1 MANISYEEIL
11 SIQRKANI
19 VDIIRDYVPLT
30 QRGKNYFGI
39 CPFHDDHNPS
49 MSVSPEKGVYKCF
62 VCGNAGNVFNFVME
76 FEKVSFYESVKIVA
90 DKIGVSID
98 ISTSKKENTKKSPL
112 YDIYNIAYKFYQN
125 NLNTVYGKDAKK
137 YLLNRK
143 IDEDVI
149 KNFNIGLSL
158 SDSELCNALKAKG
171 FKDDDIVSSGVAVQN
186 GNNIYDI
193 YKNRIMFPLYDLE
206 GNVVGFSGRI
216 YNQKSESKYINTKET
231 EIFKKGELL
240 YNYHIAKKEA
250 RKEKNIIVVEGF
262 MDVIRLST
270 IGIVNVVATM
280 GTAVTKYQL
289 NLIQKLAPNIT
300 LMFDGDKA
308 GEKATNAFIELAN
321 GNDSNIKVVRLE
333 DNLDPDEYILTKVK
347 DKMIYNLSHAQSVY
361 DYKLSSYKENIDFND
376 SKEVSNYINVMI
388 KEFEKIDDDIVREIE
403 IKKLSESTNVSYD
416 LIKSKLKD
424 LEKKVI
430 ITHKPRNIKINKY
443 EKASKYILYRMIND
457 NNMILYYFNNLS
469 YLPNDIERK
478 LASEIVLFYKK
489 FNSFNL
495 SDFIIYLEDKK
506 ELINLVVDISDLK
519 YTEDEL
525 NDNID
530 NYFDVIKESLYNNQ
544 IVKLT
549 SELKN
554 ESNSV
559 KRMEIAQKIVDLKI
573 KESNKDEWDKNI
585 WRKKRR
591 TIKERERKRILNI
604 WRTSSS
610 PKRFRYGLWIFRWFI

>member
-76 FEKVSFYESVKIVA
+76 YEKVSFYESVKIVA

-112 YDIYNIAYKFYQN
+112 YDIYNISYKFYQN

-333 DNLDPDEYILTKVK
+333 DNLDPDEYILTKGK

-424 LEKKVI
+424 SEKKVI

-525 NDNID
+525 NDKID

-573 KESNKDEWDKNI
+573 KESNKDE
-585 WRKKRR
+585 
-591 TIKERERKRILNI
+591 
-604 WRTSSS
+604 
-610 PKRFRYGLWIFRWFI
+610 

>member
-76 FEKVSFYESVKIVA
+76 YEKVSFYEAVKIVA

-333 DNLDPDEYILTKVK
+333 DNLDPDEYILTKGK

-424 LEKKVI
+424 SEKKVI
-430 ITHKPRNIKINKY
+430 IPHKPKNIKINKY

-469 YLPNDIERK
+469 YLPNDTERK

-573 KESNKDEWDKNI
+573 KESNKDE
-585 WRKKRR
+585 
-591 TIKERERKRILNI
+591 
-604 WRTSSS
+604 
-610 PKRFRYGLWIFRWFI
+610 

>member
-76 FEKVSFYESVKIVA
+76 YEKVSFYEAVKIVA

-112 YDIYNIAYKFYQN
+112 YDIYNISYKFYQN
-125 NLNTVYGKDAKK
+125 NLNTVYGKEAKK

-333 DNLDPDEYILTKVK
+333 DNLDPDEYILTKGK

-424 LEKKVI
+424 SEKKVI
-430 ITHKPRNIKINKY
+430 ITHKPKNIKINKY

-469 YLPNDIERK
+469 YLPNDTERK

-573 KESNKDEWDKNI
+573 KESNKDE
-585 WRKKRR
+585 
-591 TIKERERKRILNI
+591 
-604 WRTSSS
+604 
-610 PKRFRYGLWIFRWFI
+610 

>member
-76 FEKVSFYESVKIVA
+76 YEKVSFYEAVKIVA

-333 DNLDPDEYILTKVK
+333 DNLDPDEYILTKGK
-347 DKMIYNLSHAQSVY
+347 DKMIYNLSHVQTVY

-416 LIKSKLKD
+416 LIKSKLKEK
-424 LEKKVI
+424 EKKVI
-430 ITHKPRNIKINKY
+430 ITHKPKNIKINKY

-469 YLPNDIERK
+469 YLPNDTERK

-573 KESNKDEWDKNI
+573 KESNKDE
-585 WRKKRR
+585 
-591 TIKERERKRILNI
+591 
-604 WRTSSS
+604 
-610 PKRFRYGLWIFRWFI
+610 

>member
-76 FEKVSFYESVKIVA
+76 YEKVSFYEAVKIVA

-270 IGIVNVVATM
+270 IGVVNVVATM

-333 DNLDPDEYILTKVK
+333 DNLDPDEYILTKGK

-416 LIKSKLKD
+416 LIKSKLKEK
-424 LEKKVI
+424 EKKVI
-430 ITHKPRNIKINKY
+430 ITHKPKNIKINKY

-469 YLPNDIERK
+469 YLPNDTERK

-573 KESNKDEWDKNI
+573 KESNKDE
-585 WRKKRR
+585 
-591 TIKERERKRILNI
+591 
-604 WRTSSS
+604 
-610 PKRFRYGLWIFRWFI
+610 

>member
-19 VDIIRDYVPLT
+19 VDIIRDYVPLM

-76 FEKVSFYESVKIVA
+76 YEKVSFYEAVKIVA

-300 LMFDGDKA
+300 LMFDGDNA

-333 DNLDPDEYILTKVK
+333 DNLDPDEYILTKGK

-424 LEKKVI
+424 SEKKVI
-430 ITHKPRNIKINKY
+430 ITHKPKNIKINKY

-469 YLPNDIERK
+469 YLPNDTERK

-573 KESNKDEWDKNI
+573 KESNKDE
-585 WRKKRR
+585 
-591 TIKERERKRILNI
+591 
-604 WRTSSS
+604 
-610 PKRFRYGLWIFRWFI
+610 

>member
-76 FEKVSFYESVKIVA
+76 YEKVSFYEAVKIVA

-112 YDIYNIAYKFYQN
+112 YDIYNISYKFYQN
-125 NLNTVYGKDAKK
+125 NLNTVYGKEAKK

-333 DNLDPDEYILTKVK
+333 DNLDPDEYILTKGK

-424 LEKKVI
+424 SEKKVI
-430 ITHKPRNIKINKY
+430 ITHKPKNIKINKY

-469 YLPNDIERK
+469 YLPNDTERK

-591 TIKERERKRILNI
+591 TIKER
-604 WRTSSS
+604 
-610 PKRFRYGLWIFRWFI
+610 

>member
-76 FEKVSFYESVKIVA
+76 YEKVSFYEAVKIVA

-98 ISTSKKENTKKSPL
+98 ISTSKKEDTKKSPL

-333 DNLDPDEYILTKVK
+333 DNLDPDEYILTKGK

-424 LEKKVI
+424 SEKKVI
-430 ITHKPRNIKINKY
+430 ITHKPKNIKINKY

-573 KESNKDEWDKNI
+573 KESNKDE
-585 WRKKRR
+585 
-591 TIKERERKRILNI
+591 
-604 WRTSSS
+604 
-610 PKRFRYGLWIFRWFI
+610 

>member
-19 VDIIRDYVPLT
+19 VDIIRDYVPLM

-76 FEKVSFYESVKIVA
+76 YEKVSFYEAVKIVA

-112 YDIYNIAYKFYQN
+112 YDIYNISYKFYQN
-125 NLNTVYGKDAKK
+125 NLNTVYGKEAKK

-270 IGIVNVVATM
+270 IGIVNVVASM

-333 DNLDPDEYILTKVK
+333 DNLDPDEYILTKGK

-416 LIKSKLKD
+416 LIKSKLK
-424 LEKKVI
+424 EKEKNLI
-430 ITHKPRNIKINKY
+430 ITHKPKNIKINKY

-469 YLPNDIERK
+469 YLPNDTERK

-544 IVKLT
+544 IKKLT

-559 KRMEIAQKIVDLKI
+559 KKIEIAQRIVDLKM
-573 KESNKDEWDKNI
+573 KESNKDE
-585 WRKKRR
+585 
-591 TIKERERKRILNI
+591 
-604 WRTSSS
+604 
-610 PKRFRYGLWIFRWFI
+610 

>member
-76 FEKVSFYESVKIVA
+76 YEKVSFYEAVKIVA

-270 IGIVNVVATM
+270 IGIVNVVASM

-333 DNLDPDEYILTKVK
+333 DNLDPDEYILTKGK

-424 LEKKVI
+424 SEKKVI
-430 ITHKPRNIKINKY
+430 ITHKPKNIKINKY

-469 YLPNDIERK
+469 YLPNDTERK

-559 KRMEIAQKIVDLKI
+559 KRMKIAQKIVDLKI
-573 KESNKDEWDKNI
+573 KESNKDE
-585 WRKKRR
+585 
-591 TIKERERKRILNI
+591 
-604 WRTSSS
+604 
-610 PKRFRYGLWIFRWFI
+610 

>member
-76 FEKVSFYESVKIVA
+76 YEKVSFYEAVKIVA

-289 NLIQKLAPNIT
+289 NLIQKLAPDIT

-333 DNLDPDEYILTKVK
+333 DNLDPDEYILTKGK

-416 LIKSKLKD
+416 LIKSKLKEK
-424 LEKKVI
+424 EKKVI
-430 ITHKPRNIKINKY
+430 ITHKPKNIKINKY

-469 YLPNDIERK
+469 YLPNDTERK

-573 KESNKDEWDKNI
+573 KESNKDE
-585 WRKKRR
+585 
-591 TIKERERKRILNI
+591 
-604 WRTSSS
+604 
-610 PKRFRYGLWIFRWFI
+610 

>member
-76 FEKVSFYESVKIVA
+76 YEKVSFYEAVKIVA

-112 YDIYNIAYKFYQN
+112 YDIYNISYKFYQN
-125 NLNTVYGKDAKK
+125 NLNTVYGKEAKK

-333 DNLDPDEYILTKVK
+333 DNLDPDEYILTKGK

-416 LIKSKLKD
+416 LIKSKLKEK
-424 LEKKVI
+424 EKKVI
-430 ITHKPRNIKINKY
+430 ITHKPKNIKINKY

-469 YLPNDIERK
+469 YLPNDTERK

-573 KESNKDEWDKNI
+573 KESNKDE
-585 WRKKRR
+585 
-591 TIKERERKRILNI
+591 
-604 WRTSSS
+604 
-610 PKRFRYGLWIFRWFI
+610 

>member
-76 FEKVSFYESVKIVA
+76 YEKVSFYEAVKIVA

-112 YDIYNIAYKFYQN
+112 YDIYNISYKFYQN
-125 NLNTVYGKDAKK
+125 NLNTVYGKEAKK

-333 DNLDPDEYILTKVK
+333 DNLDPDEYILTKGK

-416 LIKSKLKD
+416 LIKSKLKEK
-424 LEKKVI
+424 EKKVI
-430 ITHKPRNIKINKY
+430 ITHKPKNIKINKY

-469 YLPNDIERK
+469 YLPNDTERK

-506 ELINLVVDISDLK
+506 ELINLVIDISDLK

-544 IVKLT
+544 IIKLT
-549 SELKN
+549 GELKN

-559 KRMEIAQKIVDLKI
+559 KKMEIAQKIVDLKM
-573 KESNKDEWDKNI
+573 KESNKDE
-585 WRKKRR
+585 
-591 TIKERERKRILNI
+591 
-604 WRTSSS
+604 
-610 PKRFRYGLWIFRWFI
+610 

>member
-76 FEKVSFYESVKIVA
+76 YEKVSFYEAVKIVA

-112 YDIYNIAYKFYQN
+112 YDIYNISYKFYQN
-125 NLNTVYGKDAKK
+125 NLNTVYGKEAKK

-270 IGIVNVVATM
+270 IGIVNVVASM

-333 DNLDPDEYILTKVK
+333 DNLDPDEYILTKGK

-416 LIKSKLKD
+416 LIKSKLK
-424 LEKKVI
+424 EKEKNLI
-430 ITHKPRNIKINKY
+430 ITHKPKNIKINKY

-469 YLPNDIERK
+469 YLPNDTERK

-544 IVKLT
+544 IKKLT

-559 KRMEIAQKIVDLKI
+559 KKIEIAQRIVDLKM
-573 KESNKDEWDKNI
+573 KESNKDE
-585 WRKKRR
+585 
-591 TIKERERKRILNI
+591 
-604 WRTSSS
+604 
-610 PKRFRYGLWIFRWFI
+610 

>member
-76 FEKVSFYESVKIVA
+76 YEKVSFYEAVKIVA

-112 YDIYNIAYKFYQN
+112 YDIYNISYKFYQN

-158 SDSELCNALKAKG
+158 SDSELCNALKTKG

-206 GNVVGFSGRI
+206 GSVVGFSGRI

-333 DNLDPDEYILTKVK
+333 DNLDPDEYILTKGK

-424 LEKKVI
+424 SEKKVI
-430 ITHKPRNIKINKY
+430 ITHKPKNIKINKY

-506 ELINLVVDISDLK
+506 ELINLVVDISDLN

-573 KESNKDEWDKNI
+573 KESNKDE
-585 WRKKRR
+585 
-591 TIKERERKRILNI
+591 
-604 WRTSSS
+604 
-610 PKRFRYGLWIFRWFI
+610 

>member
-76 FEKVSFYESVKIVA
+76 YEKVSFYEAVKIVA

-112 YDIYNIAYKFYQN
+112 YDIYNISYKFYQN
-125 NLNTVYGKDAKK
+125 NLNTVYGKEAKK

-333 DNLDPDEYILTKVK
+333 DNLDPDEYILTKEK

-424 LEKKVI
+424 SEKKVI
-430 ITHKPRNIKINKY
+430 ITHKPKNIKINKY

-469 YLPNDIERK
+469 YLPNDTERK

-573 KESNKDEWDKNI
+573 KESNKDE
-585 WRKKRR
+585 
-591 TIKERERKRILNI
+591 
-604 WRTSSS
+604 
-610 PKRFRYGLWIFRWFI
+610 

>member
-76 FEKVSFYESVKIVA
+76 YEKVSFYEAVKIVA

-333 DNLDPDEYILTKVK
+333 DNLDPDEYILTKGK

-424 LEKKVI
+424 SEKKVI

-519 YTEDEL
+519 YTKDEL

-573 KESNKDEWDKNI
+573 KESNKDE
-585 WRKKRR
+585 
-591 TIKERERKRILNI
+591 
-604 WRTSSS
+604 
-610 PKRFRYGLWIFRWFI
+610 

>member
-76 FEKVSFYESVKIVA
+76 YEKVSFYEAVKIVA

-112 YDIYNIAYKFYQN
+112 YDIYNISYKFYQN
-125 NLNTVYGKDAKK
+125 NLNTVYGKEAKK

-280 GTAVTKYQL
+280 GTAVTKHQL

-333 DNLDPDEYILTKVK
+333 DNLDPDEYILTKGK

-416 LIKSKLKD
+416 LIKSKLKEK
-424 LEKKVI
+424 EKKVI
-430 ITHKPRNIKINKY
+430 ITHKPKNIKINKY

-549 SELKN
+549 GELKN

-559 KRMEIAQKIVDLKI
+559 KKMEIAQKIVDLKM
-573 KESNKDEWDKNI
+573 KESNKDE
-585 WRKKRR
+585 
-591 TIKERERKRILNI
+591 
-604 WRTSSS
+604 
-610 PKRFRYGLWIFRWFI
+610 

>member
-76 FEKVSFYESVKIVA
+76 YEKVSFYEAVKIVA

-112 YDIYNIAYKFYQN
+112 YDIYNISYKFYQN
-125 NLNTVYGKDAKK
+125 NLNTVYGKEAKK

-171 FKDDDIVSSGVAVQN
+171 FKDDDIVSSGVAVQK

-333 DNLDPDEYILTKVK
+333 DNLDPDEYILTKGK

-424 LEKKVI
+424 SEKKVI
-430 ITHKPRNIKINKY
+430 ITHKPKNIKINKY

-469 YLPNDIERK
+469 YLPNDTERK

-573 KESNKDEWDKNI
+573 KESNKDE
-585 WRKKRR
+585 
-591 TIKERERKRILNI
+591 
-604 WRTSSS
+604 
-610 PKRFRYGLWIFRWFI
+610 

>member
-76 FEKVSFYESVKIVA
+76 YEKVSFYEAVKIVA

-112 YDIYNIAYKFYQN
+112 YDIYNISYKFYQN

-280 GTAVTKYQL
+280 GTAVTKHQL

-333 DNLDPDEYILTKVK
+333 DNLDPDEYILTKGK

-416 LIKSKLKD
+416 LIKSKLKEK
-424 LEKKVI
+424 EKKVI
-430 ITHKPRNIKINKY
+430 ITHKPKNIKINKY

-469 YLPNDIERK
+469 YLPNDTERK

-559 KRMEIAQKIVDLKI
+559 KKMEIAQKIVDLKM
-573 KESNKDEWDKNI
+573 KESNKDE
-585 WRKKRR
+585 
-591 TIKERERKRILNI
+591 
-604 WRTSSS
+604 
-610 PKRFRYGLWIFRWFI
+610 

>member
-76 FEKVSFYESVKIVA
+76 YEKVSFYEAVKIVA

-112 YDIYNIAYKFYQN
+112 YDIYNISYKFYQN

-333 DNLDPDEYILTKVK
+333 DNLDPDEYILTKGK

-416 LIKSKLKD
+416 LIKSKLK
-424 LEKKVI
+424 EKEKNLI
-430 ITHKPRNIKINKY
+430 ITHKPKNIKINKY

-469 YLPNDIERK
+469 YLPNDTERK

-573 KESNKDEWDKNI
+573 KESNKDE
-585 WRKKRR
+585 
-591 TIKERERKRILNI
+591 
-604 WRTSSS
+604 
-610 PKRFRYGLWIFRWFI
+610 

>member
-11 SIQRKANI
+11 SIQRK

-76 FEKVSFYESVKIVA
+76 YEKVSFYEAVKIVA

-112 YDIYNIAYKFYQN
+112 YDVYNIAYKFYQN

-333 DNLDPDEYILTKVK
+333 DNLDPDEYILTKGK
-347 DKMIYNLSHAQSVY
+347 DKMIYNLSHAQTVY

-424 LEKKVI
+424 SEKKVI
-430 ITHKPRNIKINKY
+430 ITHKPKNIKINKY

-469 YLPNDIERK
+469 YLPNDTERK

-573 KESNKDEWDKNI
+573 KESNKDE
-585 WRKKRR
+585 
-591 TIKERERKRILNI
+591 
-604 WRTSSS
+604 
-610 PKRFRYGLWIFRWFI
+610 

>member
-76 FEKVSFYESVKIVA
+76 YEKVSFYEAVKIVA

-112 YDIYNIAYKFYQN
+112 YDIYNISYKFYQN
-125 NLNTVYGKDAKK
+125 NLNTVYGKEAKK

-333 DNLDPDEYILTKVK
+333 DNLDPDEYILTKGK

-424 LEKKVI
+424 SEKKVI
-430 ITHKPRNIKINKY
+430 ITHKPKNIKIDKY

-469 YLPNDIERK
+469 YLPNDTERK

-591 TIKERERKRILNI
+591 TIKER
-604 WRTSSS
+604 
-610 PKRFRYGLWIFRWFI
+610 

>member
-76 FEKVSFYESVKIVA
+76 YEKVSFYEAVKIVA
-90 DKIGVSID
+90 DKIGISID

-216 YNQKSESKYINTKET
+216 YNQKNESKYINTKET

-280 GTAVTKYQL
+280 GTAVTKHQL

-333 DNLDPDEYILTKVK
+333 DNLDPDEYILTKGK

-416 LIKSKLKD
+416 LIKSKLK
-424 LEKKVI
+424 EKEKNLI
-430 ITHKPRNIKINKY
+430 ITHKPKNIKINKY

-469 YLPNDIERK
+469 YLPNDTERK

-544 IVKLT
+544 IKKLT

-559 KRMEIAQKIVDLKI
+559 KKIEIAQRIVDLKM
-573 KESNKDEWDKNI
+573 KESNKDE
-585 WRKKRR
+585 
-591 TIKERERKRILNI
+591 
-604 WRTSSS
+604 
-610 PKRFRYGLWIFRWFI
+610 

>member
-76 FEKVSFYESVKIVA
+76 YDKVSFYEAVKIVA

-125 NLNTVYGKDAKK
+125 NLNTVYGKEAKK

-171 FKDDDIVSSGVAVQN
+171 FKDDDIVSSGVASQN

-333 DNLDPDEYILTKVK
+333 DNLDPDEYILTKGK

-424 LEKKVI
+424 SEKKVI
-430 ITHKPRNIKINKY
+430 ITHKPKNIKINKY

-469 YLPNDIERK
+469 YLPNDTERK

-573 KESNKDEWDKNI
+573 KEINKDE
-585 WRKKRR
+585 
-591 TIKERERKRILNI
+591 
-604 WRTSSS
+604 
-610 PKRFRYGLWIFRWFI
+610 

>member
-76 FEKVSFYESVKIVA
+76 YEKVSFYEAVKIVA
-90 DKIGVSID
+90 DKIGISID

-158 SDSELCNALKAKG
+158 SDSELCNALKSKG

-333 DNLDPDEYILTKVK
+333 DNLDPDEYILTKGK
-347 DKMIYNLSHAQSVY
+347 DKMIFNLSHAQSVY

-416 LIKSKLKD
+416 LIKSKLK
-424 LEKKVI
+424 EKEKNLI
-430 ITHKPRNIKINKY
+430 ITHKPKNIKINKY

-469 YLPNDIERK
+469 YLPNDTERK

-559 KRMEIAQKIVDLKI
+559 KKIEIAQRIVDLKM
-573 KESNKDEWDKNI
+573 KESNKDE
-585 WRKKRR
+585 
-591 TIKERERKRILNI
+591 
-604 WRTSSS
+604 
-610 PKRFRYGLWIFRWFI
+610 

>member
-76 FEKVSFYESVKIVA
+76 YEKVSFYEAVKIVA

-112 YDIYNIAYKFYQN
+112 YDIYNISYKFYQN
-125 NLNTVYGKDAKK
+125 NLNTVYGKEAKK

-270 IGIVNVVATM
+270 IGIVNVVASM

-333 DNLDPDEYILTKVK
+333 DNLDPDEYILTKGK

-416 LIKSKLKD
+416 LIKSKLK
-424 LEKKVI
+424 EKEKNLI
-430 ITHKPRNIKINKY
+430 ITRKPKNIKINKY

-469 YLPNDIERK
+469 YLPNDTERK

-544 IVKLT
+544 IKKLT

-559 KRMEIAQKIVDLKI
+559 KKIEIAQRIVDLKM
-573 KESNKDEWDKNI
+573 KESNKDE
-585 WRKKRR
+585 
-591 TIKERERKRILNI
+591 
-604 WRTSSS
+604 
-610 PKRFRYGLWIFRWFI
+610 

>member
-19 VDIIRDYVPLT
+19 VDIIRDYVPLI

-76 FEKVSFYESVKIVA
+76 YEKVSFYEAVKIVA

-125 NLNTVYGKDAKK
+125 NLNTVYGKEAKK

-171 FKDDDIVSSGVAVQN
+171 FKDDDIVSSGVASQN

-270 IGIVNVVATM
+270 IEIVNVVATM

-333 DNLDPDEYILTKVK
+333 DNLDPDEYILTKGK

-416 LIKSKLKD
+416 LIKSKLKEK
-424 LEKKVI
+424 EKKVI
-430 ITHKPRNIKINKY
+430 ITHKPKNIKINKY

-469 YLPNDIERK
+469 YLPNDTERK

-506 ELINLVVDISDLK
+506 ELINLVIDISDLK

-530 NYFDVIKESLYNNQ
+530 NYFDAIKESLYNNQ

-559 KRMEIAQKIVDLKI
+559 KKMEIAQKIVDLKM
-573 KESNKDEWDKNI
+573 KESNKDE
-585 WRKKRR
+585 
-591 TIKERERKRILNI
+591 
-604 WRTSSS
+604 
-610 PKRFRYGLWIFRWFI
+610 

>member
-76 FEKVSFYESVKIVA
+76 YEKVSFYEAVKIVA

-333 DNLDPDEYILTKVK
+333 DNLDPDEYILTKGK

-416 LIKSKLKD
+416 LIKSKLK
-424 LEKKVI
+424 EKEKNLI
-430 ITHKPRNIKINKY
+430 ITHKPKNIKINKY

-469 YLPNDIERK
+469 YLPNDTERK

-573 KESNKDEWDKNI
+573 KESNKDE
-585 WRKKRR
+585 
-591 TIKERERKRILNI
+591 
-604 WRTSSS
+604 
-610 PKRFRYGLWIFRWFI
+610 

>member
-76 FEKVSFYESVKIVA
+76 YEKVSFYESVKIVA

-112 YDIYNIAYKFYQN
+112 YDIYNISYKFYQN

-250 RKEKNIIVVEGF
+250 RKEKNIIIVEGF

-333 DNLDPDEYILTKVK
+333 DNLDPDEYILTKGK

-424 LEKKVI
+424 SEKKVI
-430 ITHKPRNIKINKY
+430 ITHKPKNIKINKY

-469 YLPNDIERK
+469 YLPNDTERK

-573 KESNKDEWDKNI
+573 KESNKDE
-585 WRKKRR
+585 
-591 TIKERERKRILNI
+591 
-604 WRTSSS
+604 
-610 PKRFRYGLWIFRWFI
+610 

>member
-76 FEKVSFYESVKIVA
+76 YEKVSFYEAVKIVA

-143 IDEDVI
+143 IDEDII

-333 DNLDPDEYILTKVK
+333 DNLDPDEYILTKGK

-388 KEFEKIDDDIVREIE
+388 KEFEKIDDDIIREIE

-424 LEKKVI
+424 SEKKVI
-430 ITHKPRNIKINKY
+430 ITHKPKNIKINKY

-573 KESNKDEWDKNI
+573 KESNKDE
-585 WRKKRR
+585 
-591 TIKERERKRILNI
+591 
-604 WRTSSS
+604 
-610 PKRFRYGLWIFRWFI
+610 

>member
-76 FEKVSFYESVKIVA
+76 YEKVSFYEAVKIVA

-112 YDIYNIAYKFYQN
+112 YDIYNISYKFYQN

-333 DNLDPDEYILTKVK
+333 DNLDPDEYILTKGK

-416 LIKSKLKD
+416 LIKSKLK
-424 LEKKVI
+424 EKEKTVI
-430 ITHKPRNIKINKY
+430 ITHKPKNIKINKY

-469 YLPNDIERK
+469 YLPNDTERK

-506 ELINLVVDISDLK
+506 ELINLVIDISDLK

-544 IVKLT
+544 IKKLT

-559 KRMEIAQKIVDLKI
+559 KKIEIAQRIVDLKM
-573 KESNKDEWDKNI
+573 KESNKDE
-585 WRKKRR
+585 
-591 TIKERERKRILNI
+591 
-604 WRTSSS
+604 
-610 PKRFRYGLWIFRWFI
+610 

>member
-19 VDIIRDYVPLT
+19 VDIIRDYVPLM

-76 FEKVSFYESVKIVA
+76 YDKVSFYEAVKIVA

-186 GNNIYDI
+186 ENNIYDI

-333 DNLDPDEYILTKVK
+333 DNLDPDEYILTKGK

-424 LEKKVI
+424 SEKKVI
-430 ITHKPRNIKINKY
+430 ITHKPKNIKINKY

-469 YLPNDIERK
+469 YLPNDTERK

-573 KESNKDEWDKNI
+573 KESNKDE
-585 WRKKRR
+585 
-591 TIKERERKRILNI
+591 
-604 WRTSSS
+604 
-610 PKRFRYGLWIFRWFI
+610 

>member
-76 FEKVSFYESVKIVA
+76 YEKVSFYESVKIVA

-333 DNLDPDEYILTKVK
+333 DNLDPDEYILTKGK
-347 DKMIYNLSHAQSVY
+347 DKMFYNLSHAQSVY

-424 LEKKVI
+424 SEKKVI

-573 KESNKDEWDKNI
+573 KESNKDE
-585 WRKKRR
+585 
-591 TIKERERKRILNI
+591 
-604 WRTSSS
+604 
-610 PKRFRYGLWIFRWFI
+610 

>member
-76 FEKVSFYESVKIVA
+76 YEKVSFYEAVKIVA

-333 DNLDPDEYILTKVK
+333 DNLDPDEYILTKGK

-416 LIKSKLKD
+416 LIKSKLKEK
-424 LEKKVI
+424 EKKVI
-430 ITHKPRNIKINKY
+430 ITHKPKNIKINKY

-469 YLPNDIERK
+469 YLPNDTERK

-506 ELINLVVDISDLK
+506 ELINLVIDISDLK

-559 KRMEIAQKIVDLKI
+559 KKMEIAQKIVDLKM
-573 KESNKDEWDKNI
+573 KESNKDE
-585 WRKKRR
+585 
-591 TIKERERKRILNI
+591 
-604 WRTSSS
+604 
-610 PKRFRYGLWIFRWFI
+610 

>member
-76 FEKVSFYESVKIVA
+76 YEKVSFYESVKIVA

-270 IGIVNVVATM
+270 IGIVNVVASM

-333 DNLDPDEYILTKVK
+333 DNLDPDEYILTKGK

-424 LEKKVI
+424 SEKKVI

-469 YLPNDIERK
+469 YLPNDTERK

-544 IVKLT
+544 IKKLT

-573 KESNKDEWDKNI
+573 KESNKDE
-585 WRKKRR
+585 
-591 TIKERERKRILNI
+591 
-604 WRTSSS
+604 
-610 PKRFRYGLWIFRWFI
+610 

>member
-76 FEKVSFYESVKIVA
+76 YEKVSFYEAVKIVA

-112 YDIYNIAYKFYQN
+112 YDVYNIAYKFYQN

-333 DNLDPDEYILTKVK
+333 DNLDPDEYILTKGK

-424 LEKKVI
+424 SEKKVI
-430 ITHKPRNIKINKY
+430 ITYKPKNIKINKY

-469 YLPNDIERK
+469 YLPNDTERK

-573 KESNKDEWDKNI
+573 KESNKDE
-585 WRKKRR
+585 
-591 TIKERERKRILNI
+591 
-604 WRTSSS
+604 
-610 PKRFRYGLWIFRWFI
+610 